1 MHDILIVG
9 GGPAGLTAALYAGR
23 SGKSVLLLE
32 KAGFGGQIAWSPR
45 VENYPGAGSLSGAE
59 LAEKMVEQALSQ
71 GIDTDIGAVTS
82 LRRSGGGWVAET
94 EDGQR
99 HEAKA
104 VILAVGA
111 EHRQL
116 GLAGENELVGC
127 GVSYCAVCDGGF
139 YAGADVAVAGG
150 GDSALQEALLLSDIC
165 RKVYLIHRRKSFR
178 GEAKLLDRLAQRQ
191 NVEILT
197 PCRITALHADGG
209 VLTGITVEDTEKG
222 LAQELAL
229 SAVFA
234 AYGQDPA
241 TKDFADVL
249 SLSDAG
255 YARAGEDCRA
265 GKRGLFVAGDCRKK
279 EVRQLTTAVCDGAVA
294 ALAACR
300 YVDEEAEPLEIERKF
315 LIRRPTETELAAHSE
330 KRLQLRQIYL
340 KKDEKGES
348 RRIRESR
355 DGDKVTY
362 TYTEK
367 ERLSDVTRIERERE
381 ITAEAFAALER
392 EADPDRRPIE
402 KERCCVSLGERTLEI
417 DIFPFWEK
425 QAFCEVEMES
435 EEEELCL
442 PDWIQVIREVS
453 ADRRYTNSALAREIP
468 DEEIGT

>member
-1 MHDILIVG
+1 MYDILIVG
-9 GGPAGLTAALYAGR
+9 GGPAGLTAALYARR
-23 SGKSVLLLE
+23 SGKRCLLLE
-32 KAGFGGQIAWSPR
+32 KAGFGGQIAWSPH

-59 LAEKMVEQALSQ
+59 LAEKMVDQALAQ
-71 GIDTDIGAVTS
+71 GTDTDIGTVTA
-82 LRRSGGGWVAET
+82 LRRVKGGWQAET
-94 EDGQR
+94 EDGER
-99 HEAKA
+99 YEAKA

-116 GLAGENELVGC
+116 KLEGENELVGC

-139 YAGADVAVAGG
+139 YASQDVAVAGG

-178 GEAKLLDRLAQRQ
+178 GEAKLLDKLRERK

-197 PCRITALHADGG
+197 PCRIASLHAEGG
-209 VLTGITVEDTEKG
+209 VLTAITVEDMENG
-222 LAQELAL
+222 LTQELAL

-249 SLSDAG
+249 PLNEAG
-255 YARAGEDCRA
+255 YVKAGEDCRT
-265 GKRGLFVAGDCRKK
+265 GKSGLFVAGDCRKK

-300 YVDEEAEPLEIERKF
+300 YIDEGAEPLEIERKF
-315 LIRRPTETELAAHSE
+315 LIRRPAEETLAAHSE
-330 KRLQLRQIYL
+330 RRLQLRQIYL

-355 DGDKVTY
+355 DGDTVTY

-367 ERLSDVTRIERERE
+367 ERLSDRSRIERERE
-381 ITAEAFAALER
+381 ITAEEFAALLR
-392 EADPDRRPIE
+392 EADTERRPIE
-402 KERCCVSLGERTLEI
+402 KERCCIPLGERTLEV

-425 QAFCEVEMES
+425 QAFCEVELES
-435 EEEELCL
+435 EDEAPEL
-442 PDWIQVIREVS
+442 PGWIEVIREVS
-453 ADRRYTNSALAREIP
+453 ADKRYTNSALAKEIP
-468 DEEIGT
+468 DEEI

>member
-1 MHDILIVG
+1 MHDILIIG
-9 GGPAGLTAALYAGR
+9 GGPAGLTAALYAAR
-23 SGKSVLLLE
+23 SGKRVLLVE

-71 GIDTDIGAVTS
+71 GVDTDIGTVTA
-82 LRRSGGGWVAET
+82 LRRIQGGWQAET
-94 EDGQR
+94 EDGER
-99 HEAKA
+99 YEAKA

-116 GLAGENELVGC
+116 KLEGENELVGC

-178 GEAKLLDRLAQRQ
+178 GEAKLLDRLAGRK
-191 NVEILT
+191 NVVILT
-197 PCRITALHADGG
+197 PCRITALHAEGG
-209 VLTGITVEDTEKG
+209 VLTGIAVEDTENG
-222 LAQELAL
+222 LTQDISL

-241 TKDFADVL
+241 TGDFAAVL
-249 SLSDAG
+249 PLSDAG
-255 YARAGEDCRA
+255 YVKAGEDCRT
-265 GKRGLFVAGDCRKK
+265 GKNGLFVAGDCRKK
-279 EVRQLTTAVCDGAVA
+279 EVRQLTTAVADGAVA

-300 YVDEEAEPLEIERKF
+300 YIDEGAEPLEIERKF
-315 LIRRPTETELAAHSE
+315 LIRRPAEELLAAHSE

-381 ITAEAFAALER
+381 ITAEDFAALLK
-392 EADPDRRPIE
+392 EADSDRRPIE
-402 KERCCVSLGERTLEI
+402 KERCCVALGERTLEL
-417 DIFPFWEK
+417 DIFPFWSR

-435 EEEELCL
+435 EDEELNL
-442 PDWIQVIREVS
+442 PDWIEVIREVS
-453 ADRRYTNSALAREIP
+453 ADKRYTNSALAKEIP
-468 DEEIGT
+468 NEEV

>member
-1 MHDILIVG
+1 MHDILIIG

-71 GIDTDIGAVTS
+71 GVDTDIGTVTA
-82 LRRSGGGWVAET
+82 LRRIRGGWAAET
-94 EDGQR
+94 EDGER
-99 HEAKA
+99 YEAKS

-116 GLAGENELVGC
+116 QLEGENELVGC

-165 RKVYLIHRRKSFR
+165 RRVYLIHRRRSFR
-178 GEAKLLDRLAQRQ
+178 GEAKLLERLGERR

-197 PCRITALHADGG
+197 PCRITALHAEGG
-209 VLTGITVEDTEKG
+209 VLTGITVEDTENG
-222 LAQELAL
+222 LAQEIAL

-241 TKDFADVL
+241 TRDFADVL
-249 SLSDAG
+249 PLSAAG
-255 YARAGEDCRA
+255 YVKAGEDCRT
-265 GKRGLFVAGDCRKK
+265 GKSGLFVAGDCRKK

-300 YVDEEAEPLEIERKF
+300 YIDEETEPLEIERKF
-315 LIRRPTETELAAHSE
+315 LIRRPAEAALAAHSE

-355 DGDKVTY
+355 RGDAVSY

-367 ERLSDVTRIERERE
+367 ERLSDTVRIERERE
-381 ITAEAFAALER
+381 ITAEEFAALLA
-392 EADPDRRPIE
+392 EADGDRRPIE
-402 KERCCVSLGERTLEI
+402 KERCCVPLGARTLEI
-417 DIFPFWEK
+417 DIFPFWSR
-425 QAFCEVEMES
+425 QAFCEVELES
-435 EEEELCL
+435 EDEPVTL
-442 PDWIQVIREVS
+442 PDWIEVIRDVT
-453 ADRRYTNSALAREIP
+453 ADKRYTNSALAKEIP
-468 DEEIGT
+468 GEEV